1 MRDALARRR
10 ALLTAALGFPRLRW
24 RELAPPVAATLT
36 RWLDSWTGLG
46 LVAVGMARQGYRL
59 HLTNI
64 DEGVWRAT
72 FSRSAAFAHD
82 GFGAASTPWGA
93 VQGAAWEALT
103 KPESGANG

>member
-1 MRDALARRR
+1 LRDELVRRR
-10 ALLTAALGFPRLRW
+10 ALLAAALAFMRLRW
-24 RELAPPVAATLT
+24 REPAPPVAVTLL

-72 FSRSAAFAHD
+72 FSRSVAFAHD
-82 GFGAASTPWGA
+82 GFGAAPTPWGA
-93 VQGAAWEALT
+93 VQAAAWEALKKAET
-103 KPESGANG
+103 GANG